1 MNSINTVI
9 LSCIAV
15 LVMCNTDFALAKQ
28 IDRFDYK
35 KLDRSAEILKH
46 CFKGTPNTDPQQGC
60 IESLQQLHEHCVE
73 QRQAFF
79 VGVKRTM
86 HEIFQDAK
94 YCHLV
99 DNSFGYVTLNR
110 YFAQDEYQCVKG
122 FETVANRLASFYK
135 NSQMLRLEEPF
146 AYDFEKA
153 SCKDFKKY
161 VHFCEY
167 VDGDL
172 KNSTAVS
179 YQNLPPLERYLEKK
193 KICPVP
199 SNSADPGYGVSQID
213 NLLKVNVTENSPD
226 TYQKAIQVFRE
237 KQKRN
242 IANTQEADFCKN
254 LRGSYTN
261 LGCQKWE
268 KVTDEESIYYDLDD
282 FRSRRIKKKPGG
294 TSN

>member
-1 MNSINTVI
+1 VFFHS
-9 LSCIAV
+9 SSP
-15 LVMCNTDFALAKQ
+15 ALAKQ

-35 KLDRSAEILKH
+35 KLDRSAEILKQ
-46 CFKGTPNTDPQQGC
+46 CFKGTPNTDLQQGC
-60 IESLQQLHEHCVE
+60 IDSLQQLHEHCIE

-86 HEIFQDAK
+86 HEIFMDAK
-94 YCHLV
+94 YCPLV

-110 YFAQDEYQCVKG
+110 YFNHDEQHCIKG
-122 FETVANRLASFYK
+122 YETVANKLSSFYK
-135 NSQMLRLEEPF
+135 NSGMLRLEEPF

-161 VHFCEY
+161 VHFCDY

-172 KNSTAVS
+172 KNNKTVS
-179 YQNLPPLERYLEKK
+179 YQYLPPLERYLEKK
-193 KICPVP
+193 FCPP
-199 SNSADPGYGVSQID
+199 NLAPDDPGYGVSKID
-213 NLLKVNVTENSPD
+213 NLLKANVTTNNPD
-226 TYQKAIQVFRE
+226 TYLKAIQELRE
-237 KQKRN
+237 NQKRN
-242 IANTQEADFCKN
+242 IANTKEAETDYCKN
-254 LRGSYTN
+254 IRGSYSN